1 MSKKT
6 FGSRSRPPSFST
18 AGGGSSNN
26 KYSRVD
32 FMRGLLAAIIKQYGM
47 GPVAEKDSM
56 EMRIR
61 LLQDQLA
68 ELKRLSSARSHRSDD
83 LAWVD
88 IWRPRDPAQ

>member
-6 FGSRSRPPSFST
+6 FGSRSRTPSSST
-18 AGGGSSNN
+18 AGDGSNN
-26 KYSRVD
+26 KYSKVD
-32 FMRGLLAAIIKQYGM
+32 FTRGVIVALIQTYETV
-47 GPVAEKDSM
+47 PVAERDSL

-68 ELKRLSSARSHRSDD
+68 ELKRLSGARSHKSDD

-88 IWRPRDPAQ
+88 IWRARGPAE

>member
-1 MSKKT
+1 MPKKT
-6 FGSRSRPPSFST
+6 FGSRSRTPTSTT
-18 AGGGSSNN
+18 AGDGSNY

-32 FMRGLLAAIIKQYGM
+32 FTRGVIAAMIQTYDTV
-47 GPVAEKDSM
+47 PVAERESM

-68 ELKRLSSARSHRSDD
+68 ELKRLSGARSHKSED

-88 IWRPRDPAQ
+88 IWRPHSAAE